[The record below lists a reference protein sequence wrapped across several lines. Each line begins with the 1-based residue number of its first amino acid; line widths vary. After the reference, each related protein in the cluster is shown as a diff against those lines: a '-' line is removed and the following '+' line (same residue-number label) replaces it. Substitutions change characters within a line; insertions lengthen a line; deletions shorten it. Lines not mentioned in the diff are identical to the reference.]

1 MIGGSRV
8 KCGFD
13 GKAVQ
18 GWSARFA
25 DAVLLMMMT
34 LVPKSKD
41 ESKLKYVEI
50 LSKTEVLSMVTR

>member
-1 MIGGSRV
+1 M

-18 GWSARFA
+18 GWSVRFV

-50 LSKTEVLSMVTR
+50 LSKTKVLSVVTR